1 MLKWEIVGIIAGS
14 LAIGLSI
21 LTAQFLT
28 RFSGFTFNP
37 DKRLGYI
44 DGLRGL
50 LALGVFL
57 HHYMVTYYSHVTGE
71 WTNPPSQFY
80 TMIARVAIA
89 LFFIITGFLF
99 WHRLLIYRGRV
110 NWAQLYVSRVF
121 RLVPLHWFAVIM
133 LLAIVSYASAFIMKV
148 HVASFLA
155 QIFQW
160 LFLTEMPYIN
170 AFSDTVYIG
179 GVLWTL
185 RYEWLFYLTLFFF
198 GFAVRFAQKCK
209 WLLWLM
215 AAITLVTA
223 KLNFNIPYLKIST
236 AYLLFF
242 LVGAICAAAYQKEI
256 CRAWARKGAATL
268 ISLLAIIF
276 LFVLFKDVY
285 GIKAGALMMLFFF
298 PIASGNPSFNFLKKP
313 AFLLLGEISYSIY
326 LLHGFL
332 LYIMFWGCFPR
343 FMTHSLSP
351 FALWAAMAA
360 TAVLLVLVAYLTFSL
375 IESPFINLGRKIS
388 QHLAISPPGHRIGI
402 FR

>member
-1 MLKWEIVGIIAGS
+1 
-14 LAIGLSI
+14 
-21 LTAQFLT
+21 
-28 RFSGFTFNP
+28 
-37 DKRLGYI
+37 
-44 DGLRGL
+44 
-50 LALGVFL
+50 
-57 HHYMVTYYSHVTGE
+57 
-71 WTNPPSQFY
+71 
-80 TMIARVAIA
+80 
-89 LFFIITGFLF
+89 
-99 WHRLLIYRGRV
+99 
-110 NWAQLYVSRVF
+110 
-121 RLVPLHWFAVIM
+121 
-133 LLAIVSYASAFIMKV
+133 
-148 HVASFLA
+148 
-155 QIFQW
+155 
-160 LFLTEMPYIN
+160 
-170 AFSDTVYIG
+170 
-179 GVLWTL
+179 
-185 RYEWLFYLTLFFF
+185 
-198 GFAVRFAQKCK
+198 
-209 WLLWLM
+209 M

-332 LYIMFWGCFPR
+332 LYIIFWGCFPR